1 MAHLPAKIA
10 ASKFD
15 FEFMGKSIKAIADTY
30 DLTEDQVKFHMEQ
43 DSWQRRIEP
52 QEIEESRDLKTY
64 AENLAEVAKSRLSII
79 AIVRQIDQQP
89 LIAEL
94 EKLCLD
100 KAMELVAELMPE
112 DPRSPNKLKTI
123 VEAVNLIQKNNPVPL
138 GEQLQKALEAKPG
151 LTVNIQNNIQ

>member
-15 FEFMGKSIKAIADTY
+15 FEFMGKSVEAIAQTY
-30 DLTEDQVKFHMEQ
+30 DLTVDQVKFHQEH
-43 DSWQRRIEP
+43 DNWQRRIEP
-52 QEIEESRDLKTY
+52 QEVTESRDLKTY
-64 AENLAEVAKSRLSII
+64 AENLADVAKSRLSII

-94 EKLCLD
+94 EKVCLD
-100 KAMELVAELMPE
+100 KALELVAELMPQ

-123 VEAVNLIQKNNPVPL
+123 VKLMS
-138 GEQLQKALEAKPG
+138 
-151 LTVNIQNNIQ
+151 